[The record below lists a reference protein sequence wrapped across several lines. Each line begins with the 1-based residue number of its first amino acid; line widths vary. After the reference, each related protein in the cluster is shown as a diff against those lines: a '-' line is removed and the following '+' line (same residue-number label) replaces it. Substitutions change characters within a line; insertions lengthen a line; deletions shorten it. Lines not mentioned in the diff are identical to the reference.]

1 MVEGRMF
8 SGVACGARFD
18 SSTGTIPVAGIAV
31 RLVSNVV
38 SEAAFNDRDWFSAH
52 RVLQA
57 PLPIWF
63 ESKTIAGY
71 EFNGFYKTWSV
82 EMLIL
87 SRKAMEKIRVNDDIT
102 IVVLEIRENSVRLG
116 FEAGKDVKINRQ
128 EVYEA
133 IQLKRGAM

>member
-1 MVEGRMF
+1 ME
-8 SGVACGARFD
+8 C
-18 SSTGTIPVAGIAV
+18 
-31 RLVSNVV
+31 
-38 SEAAFNDRDWFSAH
+38 
-52 RVLQA
+52 
-57 PLPIWF
+57 
-63 ESKTIAGY
+63 
-71 EFNGFYKTWSV
+71 V

-116 FEAGKDVKINRQ
+116 FEAGKEVRINRQ